1 MPTKT
6 LITTGLTQ
14 TWPEKTDLIFL
25 GKWCEKYKN
34 FEKLKK
40 ENYIIFEYHWDN
52 REKLKKD
59 YKYIKTLEKK
69 VFQDLV
75 KSLNIYHKKDY
86 SHRYW
91 KIILGPW
98 LITLLQI
105 IFERYSNLNFF
116 FEKYK
121 DHKIET
127 IILEKNHDQSFIS
140 NNFEEFSR
148 YTLTDTWNY
157 FLYLDLINFKKFGF
171 SVKKNYLKFQ
181 DEEDYK
187 SYLRLN
193 YSRKNVFLSY
203 LSNFFEKII
212 GSQHL
217 FISESYLGRLRELN
231 LSLRFKSFPRYS
243 QGIKSFDTKI
253 DNLFRKKSL
262 TFDVNNLFEEFIK
275 ENLLKF
281 IPKSF
286 LEDYDLIKDKLN
298 KTYWPKNPKVIFTSH
313 FMQKTFQSR
322 YVAECIE
329 KNNTKLIIGQH
340 GGVYGQ
346 YLFSSMEEYEL
357 EICDKYLSWGWQ
369 NKQNKKIL
377 PFGIIKNIKNIRYN
391 NKNKDLLMILRSQ
404 TKYTHRINSYSGTN
418 QIQKYFDENV
428 ELCKKIDKEI
438 IENDLLIRFHARKFG
453 WNEEEIFKN
462 ALGKIRIDSG
472 YKNIFDLVSRSKLI
486 LQTYIGTGYLE
497 TLAHNIPSVIY
508 ANTNECLLNS
518 QTLED
523 LEKLKKKNIFFNNR
537 DQAAEFINEIWSDIE
552 SWWFDTSVQ
561 DARQEFCLKYSKIN
575 FNKEDEL
582 FKIIENIK

>member
-6 LITTGLTQ
+6 LITTALSQ
-14 TWPEKTDLIFL
+14 TWPKKSDLIFL
-25 GKWCEKYKN
+25 GKWCEKYEN
-34 FEKLKK
+34 FKKLKK
-40 ENYIIFEYHWDN
+40 GDYITFKYHWDD

-59 YKYIKTLEKK
+59 YEYIKTLEKK
-69 VFQDLV
+69 VFQDLA

-116 FEKYK
+116 FETYK

-127 IILEKNHDQSFIS
+127 VVLEKNPDQTFIS

-157 FLYLDLINFKKFGF
+157 FLYLDLINFKKFRF
-171 SVKKNYLKFQ
+171 SLKKNYLKFE

-187 SYLRLN
+187 SYLKLN
-193 YSRKNVFLSY
+193 YSRKNLFLSY
-203 LSNFFEKII
+203 FSNLIEKII

-217 FISESYLGRLRELN
+217 FISESYLGRLQELN
-231 LSLRFKSFPRYS
+231 LSLGFKIFPRYS
-243 QGIKSFDTKI
+243 QGVKFFNTKI
-253 DNLFRKKSL
+253 DNPFRKKSL
-262 TFDVNNLFEEFIK
+262 NFNTFNLFEEFIK

-286 LEDYDLIKDKLN
+286 LEDYDLINDNLN
-298 KTYWPKNPKVIFTSH
+298 KMYWPKKPKVIFTSH

-322 YVAECIE
+322 YVAECVE

-369 NKQNKKIL
+369 NKQNKKVV
-377 PFGIIKNIKNIRYN
+377 PFGIIKNIKNIKYN
-391 NKNKDLLMILRSQ
+391 DKNKDLLMILRSQ

-418 QIQKYFDENV
+418 QIKKYFDENV

-438 IENDLLIRFHARKFG
+438 IKNHLLIRFHARKFG

-472 YKNIFDLVSRSKLI
+472 YKNVLNLISRSKLI

-497 TLAHNIPSVIY
+497 TLAHNIPTLIF
-508 ANTNECLLNS
+508 ANTDECLLNS

-537 DQAAEFINEIWSDIE
+537 DQAAKFINEVWSDIG
-552 SWWFDTSVQ
+552 SWWYDSSVQ
-561 DARQEFCLKYSKIN
+561 AARQEFCLKYSKIN
-575 FNKEDEL
+575 LNKKDQL
-582 FKIIENIK
+582 IKIIQNFD